1 MNNILELADALAEA
15 IRRRGYS
22 EDGAYTRDTLNAQA
36 ALKDLKAAIHNS
48 SIDYTAMSKVVNT
61 VKQSLARLNAPLR

>member
-1 MNNILELADALAEA
+1 MNNVLELADALAEA

-36 ALKDLKAAIHNS
+36 ALKDLKAAIQKSN
-48 SIDYTAMSKVVNT
+48 IDYVAMSKVT
-61 VKQSLARLNAPLR
+61 TAAKQSLARLNAS